1 MANQLEILKLMAKL
15 DVDTSIQFLRT
26 LADDRYDEHD
36 DFARI
41 VMHCNDLLGMFRP
54 SNDDDSPW
62 IAVRDEIAKRD
73 EQNGYDDMNL
83 VIDSLVRNINSNQM
97 ALLNTLA
104 YGEQTAS
111 YNQGAIS
118 MYEHLGWKYQD

>member
-1 MANQLEILKLMAKL
+1 MAML
-15 DVDTSIQFLRT
+15 DTDTAITFLQT
-26 LADDRYDEHD
+26 LADDMYNVHD
-36 DFARI
+36 DYARI

-73 EQNGYDDMNL
+73 EQDGYNDTNM

-97 ALLNTLA
+97 ALLRTLA
-104 YGEQTAS
+104 FGEQTAS
-111 YNQGAIS
+111 YNKGALD
-118 MYEHLGWKYQD
+118 MYGHIGWKD